1 MTGDCRFEPIEGCE
15 NAPCG
20 DPGAGD
26 CFEPSPVPSCDD
38 LECCDA
44 VCGVDA
50 FCCDVVW
57 DLACVELAENLCSG
71 P

>member
-1 MTGDCRFEPIEGCE
+1 
-15 NAPCG
+15 
-20 DPGAGD
+20 
-26 CFEPSPVPSCDD
+26 